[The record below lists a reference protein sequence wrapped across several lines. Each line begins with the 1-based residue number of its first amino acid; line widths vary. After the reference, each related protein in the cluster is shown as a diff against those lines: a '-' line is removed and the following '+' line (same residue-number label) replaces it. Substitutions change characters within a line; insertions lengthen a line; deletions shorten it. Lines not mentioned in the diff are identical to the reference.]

1 MTASRIALELRL
13 CVPIVVEH
21 TCICGAVVDVYGS
34 HSLSCRCSGDRVPRH
49 TAVNETVCHALVSGV
64 YLLFWSL
71 WVDGKRPDGMSLIPW
86 RQCLATL
93 PVPKCSPLPSNVST
107 FSRDSSR
114 LANSA
119 ESAKFKKYSSLT
131 TTFHF
136 SLCRDPGCLRIQ
148 CTLIGEENRLTS
160 LGDNKISMV
169 LIGPLV

>member
-1 MTASRIALELRL
+1 MVLIVCLAG
-13 CVPIVVEH
+13 VVETVFH
-21 TCICGAVVDVYGS
+21 GMLLSMKLSVMLWCLGCTCCFGAYRWMV
-34 HSLSCRCSGDRVPRH
+34 
-49 TAVNETVCHALVSGV
+49 A
-64 YLLFWSL
+64 
-71 WVDGKRPDGMSLIPW
+71 KRLDGMSLIPW

-114 LANSA
+114 LANSV
-119 ESAKFKKYSSLT
+119 ESAKFKIYSSLT

-136 SLCRDPGCLRIQ
+136 SLCRDPWCLRIQ